1 MFNTLTSSIA
11 EPEIREKTRKIARL
25 VEISAILNSTL
36 KPDVLLGNILQSA
49 AELLECSVISIL
61 LYDQRVDEL
70 RFVATTS
77 VNIDQLEQIPVPLDN
92 SLAGTIY
99 TENRHLVINNT
110 KDDPRHYNEVG
121 EEVGLQV
128 DSLLGVPM
136 RIMDRVTGVI
146 EALNKKEGE
155 FTDFDVSLLLVI
167 ASQAAISIHNA
178 NLIQALQKANIEL
191 SQADKLKRDLM
202 AVASHELRT
211 PLGNILGYATLL
223 HEDAIDENKPLAES
237 ILKASSKLRAVLDD
251 IANMNLL
258 YTGEADLDLT
268 STTLQQVI
276 DFALEEVKQ
285 TVAREDHR
293 VKCLL
298 PEDPILL
305 EIDLPKMSVVFVN
318 LLLNAIRFT
327 PPDGEITLSVEDHE
341 DEVVISIVD
350 TGKGIESENLEKIFD
365 VFFQEEDHM
374 TRRYGGLGLGLSI
387 ARGLVNLHGGKIWAE
402 SEGRNKGSVFW
413 VVLPKA
419 ENEHPGKH

>member
-11 EPEIREKTRKIARL
+11 EPEIREKTRKIAQL

-36 KPDVLLGNILQSA
+36 KPDILLQNILQSA

-61 LYDQRVDEL
+61 LYDERVNEL
-70 RFVATTS
+70 RFAATTS

-110 KDDPRHYNEVG
+110 KDDPRHYDEVG

-155 FTDFDVSLLLVI
+155 FTEFDVSLLLVI

-178 NLIQALQKANIEL
+178 NLIQALQKANVEL

-223 HEDAIDENKPLAES
+223 HEDAVEENKPLAES

-268 STTLQQVI
+268 GTTLQQVI
-276 DFALEEVKQ
+276 GYAREEVNQ
-285 TVAREDHR
+285 TVAKEDHR
-293 VKCLL
+293 VIYQL
-298 PEDPILL
+298 PEVPIPLQV
-305 EIDLPKMSVVFVN
+305 DLPKISVVFVN

-327 PPDGEITLSVEDHE
+327 PVDGEIILSVEDHK
-341 DEVVISIVD
+341 DEVMITIQD
-350 TGKGIESENLEKIFD
+350 TGKGIAKENLEKIFE

-387 ARGLVNLHGGKIWAE
+387 ARGLVNLHGGRIWAE
-402 SEGRNKGSVFW
+402 SEGLGKGSAFR
-413 VVLPKA
+413 VVLPKRS
-419 ENEHPGKH
+419 K

>member
-1 MFNTLTSSIA
+1 MFNTLTSSIT

-36 KPDVLLGNILQSA
+36 KPDILLQNILQSA
-49 AELLECSVISIL
+49 AELLECSIISIL
-61 LYDQRVDEL
+61 LYDERVNEL
-70 RFVATTS
+70 RFAATTS

-202 AVASHELRT
+202 AIASHELRT

-223 HEDAIDENKPLAES
+223 HEDAAEENKPLAES
-237 ILKASSKLRAVLDD
+237 ILKASSRLRAVLDD

-268 STTLQQVI
+268 NTTLQQVM
-276 DFALEEVKQ
+276 AYVREEVNQ
-285 TVAREDHR
+285 TVVKEDHR
-293 VKCLL
+293 VVYQL
-298 PEDPILL
+298 PKKPIPLQ
-305 EIDLPKMSVVFVN
+305 IDLPKLSVVFVN

-327 PPDGEITLSVEDHE
+327 PAGGEIILHVEEHNHE
-341 DEVVISIVD
+341 VMVSIED
-350 TGKGIESENLEKIFD
+350 TGKGIAEENLEKIFE

-387 ARGLVNLHGGKIWAE
+387 ARGLVRLHGGRIWAE
-402 SEGRNKGSVFW
+402 SEGIGKGSVFR
-413 VVLPKA
+413 VVLPTA
-419 ENEHPGKH
+419 EQ

>member
-1 MFNTLTSSIA
+1 MFNNLTASIT
-11 EPEIREKTRKIARL
+11 EPEIREKTRKISRL

-36 KPDVLLGNILQSA
+36 KPEILLQNILQSA
-49 AELLECSVISIL
+49 AELLECSIISIL
-61 LYDQRVDEL
+61 LYDERVNEL
-70 RFVATTS
+70 RFAATTS
-77 VNIDQLEQIPVPLDN
+77 VNIDQLEQIPVPLEN

-99 TENRHLVINNT
+99 TENRHLVINST
-110 KDDPRHYNEVG
+110 KDDPRHYDEVG
-121 EEVGLQV
+121 EEVGLEV

-136 RIMDRVTGVI
+136 RIKDRVTGVI

-178 NLIQALQKANIEL
+178 NLIQALQKANVEL

-223 HEDAIDENKPLAES
+223 HEDAIEENKPLAES

-268 STTLQQVI
+268 DTTLQQVLS
-276 DFALEEVKQ
+276 FSREEVNQ
-285 TVAREDHR
+285 TLSTEDHR
-293 VKCLL
+293 VIYQL
-298 PEDPILL
+298 PEDPIPLQ
-305 EIDLPKMSVVFVN
+305 IDLPKMSVVFVN
-318 LLLNAIRFT
+318 ILLNAIRFT
-327 PPDGEITLSVEDHE
+327 PADGEITLSVEDRA
-341 DEVVISIVD
+341 DEVIVSVED
-350 TGKGIESENLEKIFD
+350 TGKGIAEENLEKIFE

-387 ARGLVNLHGGKIWAE
+387 AQELVRLHGGRIWAE
-402 SEGRNKGSVFW
+402 SEGLGKGATFR
-413 VVLPKA
+413 VVLPKPS
-419 ENEHPGKH
+419 E

>member
-1 MFNTLTSSIA
+1 MFNNLTSLIE

-36 KPDVLLGNILQSA
+36 KPDILLQNILQSA
-49 AELLECSVISIL
+49 AELLDCSVISIL
-61 LYDQRVDEL
+61 LYDERVKEL
-70 RFVATTS
+70 RFAATTS

-110 KDDPRHYNEVG
+110 KDDPRHYDEVG

-128 DSLLGVPM
+128 NSLLGVPM

-146 EALNKKEGE
+146 EALNKKEGQ

-178 NLIQALQKANIEL
+178 NLIQALQKANLEL

-223 HEDAIDENKPLAES
+223 HEDAIEENKPLAES

-258 YTGEADLDLT
+258 YTGEADLELT
-268 STTLQQVI
+268 NSTLQQVMSY
-276 DFALEEVKQ
+276 AREEVNQMVSK
-285 TVAREDHR
+285 EDHR
-293 VKCLL
+293 VNYQL
-298 PEDPILL
+298 PEDPIPLKL
-305 EIDLPKMSVVFVN
+305 DLPKMSVVFVN

-327 PPDGEITLSVEDHE
+327 PREGEITVTFKDCK
-341 DEVVISIVD
+341 DEVMISVVD
-350 TGKGIESENLEKIFD
+350 TGKGIATENLEKIFE
-365 VFFQEEDHM
+365 VFYQEEDHM

-387 ARGLVNLHGGKIWAE
+387 ARGLVGLHGGRIWAE
-402 SEGRNKGSVFW
+402 SEGLGKGAAFR
-413 VVLPKA
+413 VVLPKPA
-419 ENEHPGKH
+419 Q

>member
-1 MFNTLTSSIA
+1 MFNNLTTSIA
-11 EPEIREKTRKIARL
+11 EPEIREKTRKIAKL

-36 KPDVLLGNILQSA
+36 KPELLLQNILESA
-49 AELLECSVISIL
+49 ADLLECSVISIL
-61 LYDQRVDEL
+61 LYDEREKEL
-70 RFVATTS
+70 RFAATTS

-110 KDDPRHYNEVG
+110 KDDPRHYDEVG

-128 DSLLGVPM
+128 VSLLGVPM
-136 RIMDRVTGVI
+136 RIKDRVTGVI
-146 EALNKKEGE
+146 EALNKEEGE

-167 ASQAAISIHNA
+167 ASQAAISIHNSQ
-178 NLIQALQKANIEL
+178 LIQALQKANIEL

-223 HEDAIDENKPLAES
+223 HEDVTEDNKPLAAS
-237 ILKASSKLRAVLDD
+237 ILTASTKLRAVLDD

-268 STTLQQVI
+268 STTIQQI
-276 DFALEEVKQ
+276 LEYAKEEVKV
-285 TVAREDHR
+285 TVSKEDHT
-293 VKCLL
+293 V
-298 PEDPILL
+298 EYNISEEPIP
-305 EIDLPKMSVVFVN
+305 INVDLPKMSVVFVN

-327 PPDGEITLSVEDHE
+327 PNEGEIVLSVEDRD
-341 DEVVISIVD
+341 DEVMVVIAD
-350 TGKGIESENLEKIFD
+350 TGRGIKEENLEKIFE
-365 VFFQEEDHM
+365 VFYQEEDHM

-387 ARGLVNLHGGKIWAE
+387 ARELVNLHGGRIWAE
-402 SEGRNKGSVFW
+402 SEGLGKGATFR
-413 VVLPKA
+413 VVLPKS
-419 ENEHPGKH
+419 E

>member
-1 MFNTLTSSIA
+1 MFNNLTASIS
-11 EPEIREKTRKIARL
+11 EPEIQKKTRKIAQL

-36 KPDVLLGNILQSA
+36 KPDLLLQNILESA
-49 AELLECSVISIL
+49 ADLLECCVISIL
-61 LYDQRVDEL
+61 LYDEREKEL
-70 RFVATTS
+70 RFAATTS
-77 VNIDQLEQIPVPLDN
+77 VNIDQLEQIPVPLNN

-110 KDDPRHYNEVG
+110 KDDPRHYDEVAD
-121 EEVGLQV
+121 ETGLQV

-136 RIMDRVTGVI
+136 RIKDRVTGVI

-178 NLIQALQKANIEL
+178 QLIQALQKANIEL

-202 AVASHELRT
+202 SVASHELRT

-223 HEDAIDENKPLAES
+223 HEDAIEENKPLAES

-258 YTGEADLDLT
+258 YAGEADLDYT
-268 STTLQQVI
+268 TTTLQQI
-276 DFALEEVKQ
+276 LEFAREEVLV
-285 TVAREDHR
+285 TVNKEDHT
-293 VKCLL
+293 VVYNL
-298 PEDPILL
+298 PEEPIELNV
-305 EIDLPKMSVVFVN
+305 DLPKISVVFVN

-327 PPDGEITLSVEDHE
+327 PIDGEIILSVEDRK
-341 DEVVISIVD
+341 DEVIVSIAD
-350 TGKGIESENLEKIFD
+350 TGRGIKQESLEKIFE
-365 VFFQEEDHM
+365 VFYQEDDHM

-387 ARGLVNLHGGKIWAE
+387 ARELVQLHGGRIWAE
-402 SEGRNKGSVFW
+402 SEGLGEGANFKVI
-413 VVLPKA
+413 LPKT
-419 ENEHPGKH
+419 GKKD

>member
-1 MFNTLTSSIA
+1 MFNNLTASIT
-11 EPEIREKTRKIARL
+11 EPDIREKTRKISRL

-36 KPDVLLGNILQSA
+36 KPEILLQNILQSA
-49 AELLECSVISIL
+49 AELLECSIISIL
-61 LYDQRVDEL
+61 LYDERVNEL
-70 RFVATTS
+70 RFAATTS
-77 VNIDQLEQIPVPLDN
+77 VNIDQLEQIPVPLEN

-99 TENRHLVINNT
+99 TENRHLVINST
-110 KDDPRHYNEVG
+110 KDDPRHYDEVG
-121 EEVGLQV
+121 EEVGLEV

-136 RIMDRVTGVI
+136 RIKDRVTGVI

-178 NLIQALQKANIEL
+178 NLIQALQKANVEL

-223 HEDAIDENKPLAES
+223 HEDAKEENKPLAES

-268 STTLQQVI
+268 NTTLQQVLS
-276 DFALEEVKQ
+276 FSREEVNQ
-285 TVAREDHR
+285 TLSTEDHR
-293 VKCLL
+293 VIYQL
-298 PEDPILL
+298 PEEPIPLQ
-305 EIDLPKMSVVFVN
+305 IDLPKMSVVFVN
-318 LLLNAIRFT
+318 ILLNAIRFT
-327 PPDGEITLSVEDHE
+327 PADGEITLSVEDRA
-341 DEVVISIVD
+341 DEVIVSVED
-350 TGKGIESENLEKIFD
+350 TGKGIAEENLEKIFE

-387 ARGLVNLHGGKIWAE
+387 AQELIRLHGGRIWAE
-402 SEGRNKGSVFW
+402 SEGLGKGATFRVA
-413 VVLPKA
+413 LPKPS
-419 ENEHPGKH
+419 E

>member
-11 EPEIREKTRKIARL
+11 EPEIREKTRKIAQL

-36 KPDVLLGNILQSA
+36 KPDVLLQNILQSA

-61 LYDQRVDEL
+61 LYDERVNEL

-155 FTDFDVSLLLVI
+155 FTEFDVSLLLVI

-178 NLIQALQKANIEL
+178 NLIQALQKANVEL

-223 HEDAIDENKPLAES
+223 HEDAIDENKPLADS

-276 DFALEEVKQ
+276 GYAREEVNQ
-285 TVAREDHR
+285 TVTKEDHR
-293 VKCLL
+293 VIYKL
-298 PEDPILL
+298 PEDPIPLK
-305 EIDLPKMSVVFVN
+305 IDLPKMSVVFVN

-327 PPDGEITLSVEDHE
+327 PTQGEITLSVEDHKE
-341 DEVVISIVD
+341 EVVITVED
-350 TGKGIESENLEKIFD
+350 TGKGIAEENLEKIFE

-387 ARGLVNLHGGKIWAE
+387 ARGLVRLHGGRIWAE
-402 SEGRNKGSVFW
+402 SDGLGKGSAFR
-413 VVLPKA
+413 VVLPK
-419 ENEHPGKH
+419 PGQ